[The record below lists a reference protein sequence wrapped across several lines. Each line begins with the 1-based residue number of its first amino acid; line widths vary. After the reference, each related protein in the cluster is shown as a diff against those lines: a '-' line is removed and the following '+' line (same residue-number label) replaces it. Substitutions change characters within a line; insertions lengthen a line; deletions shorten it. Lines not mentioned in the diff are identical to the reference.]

1 MNFASQRA
9 GFLSKPEALST
20 NRRPRITPPSQPIEN
35 TARKR
40 AFYSRAPKVEVYED
54 KGQSA
59 ILLAARTHVF
69 PLSLP
74 PLTCNLPPAGPN
86 RHTPRDS
93 GALTPRKQTIGPPPN
108 PNTLARVLHPF
119 PSRTFNRQLSATPRP
134 SLQPSTLGHS
144 PRPAPRAHRTPAGI
158 TPIPWP
164 SARPQPINYK
174 LIARG
179 KSRTP

>member
-1 MNFASQRA
+1 MLPSRMNFARQRA
-9 GFLSKPEALST
+9 AFLSKSEAPVT
-20 NRRPRITPPSQPIEN
+20 KRRLHITSASQLIEN

-59 ILLAARTHVF
+59 ILLAAQTHVF
-69 PLSLP
+69 PLSLL
-74 PLTCNLPPAGPN
+74 PLACSLPPAGPN
-86 RHTPRDS
+86 R
-93 GALTPRKQTIGPPPN
+93 
-108 PNTLARVLHPF
+108 NTLARIFHPF
-119 PSRTFNRQLSATPRP
+119 PGLTANSRPPLDPACNFRL
-134 SLQPSTLGHS
+134 STLNHS
-144 PRPAPRAHRTPAGI
+144 PRTAPRAHRTPAGI
-158 TPIPWP
+158 TRIPWPFRDP